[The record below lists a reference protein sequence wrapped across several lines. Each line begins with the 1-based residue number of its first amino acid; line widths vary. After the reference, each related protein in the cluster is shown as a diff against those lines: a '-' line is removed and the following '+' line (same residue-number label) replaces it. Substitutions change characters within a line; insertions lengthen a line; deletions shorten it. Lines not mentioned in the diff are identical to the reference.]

1 MHHHFS
7 IRRAQLPLR
16 RGVAVLGK
24 AYLQDRF
31 FEEHFLPASS
41 PTPYLSGGANR
52 TGEQLRGISVLN
64 QQGSNYRI
72 TAVSGLKE

>member
-1 MHHHFS
+1 MG
-7 IRRAQLPLR
+7 R
-16 RGVAVLGK
+16 VAVVMGK
-24 AYLQDRF
+24 AYPQDWF

-41 PTPYLSGGANR
+41 PAPYLSGGANR

-72 TAVSGLKE
+72 TAMSGLKE

>member
-1 MHHHFS
+1 MG
-7 IRRAQLPLR
+7 R
-16 RGVAVLGK
+16 VAVLGK

-52 TGEQLRGISVLN
+52 TDEHLWDISVLN
-64 QQGSNYRI
+64 HMDLYGFMC
-72 TAVSGLKE
+72 TGLKE